1 MHPFPDMLKINT
13 FSSNMLTFAKE
24 QEKEAQTW

>member
-1 MHPFPDMLKINT
+1 MHPFPNMLKINT
-13 FSSNMLTFAKE
+13 FSSSMLTLAKE